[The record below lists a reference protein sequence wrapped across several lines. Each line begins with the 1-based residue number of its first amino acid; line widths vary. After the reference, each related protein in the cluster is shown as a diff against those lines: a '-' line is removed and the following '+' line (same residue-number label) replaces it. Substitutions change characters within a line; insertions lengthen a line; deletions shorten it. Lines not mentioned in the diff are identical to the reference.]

1 MKTLR
6 DKFFK
11 ELTRKRDDGVTE
23 FNRSPHNVFEWI
35 KENLDS
41 EWVSDEEIEEEAIKY
56 VKDCQPL
63 PLGADEG
70 CKQDF
75 KEGAKWMRDK
85 LTKQ

>member
-41 EWVSDEEIEEEAIKY
+41 EWVSDEEIEEKAKQYSKRYEDIHIDVVYHTYIKAY
-56 VKDCQPL
+56 RQALKD
-63 PLGADEG
+63 
-70 CKQDF
+70 F
-75 KEGAKWMRDK
+75 
-85 LTKQ
+85 TTN